1 MTYYSNLT
9 PEDQITADA
18 AIDTIL
24 GLLGL
29 DHRHTDALVDALD
42 ELVDLAEAI
51 EAN

>member
-1 MTYYSNLT
+1 MTYYSNLA

-29 DHRHTDALVDALD
+29 DHHYIDALVDALD
-42 ELVDLAEAI
+42 ELVDLAEAG
-51 EAN
+51 E